1 MRPAGPER
9 GATPGRE
16 PSCNCCSKTP
26 DAADGTLEVP
36 SHYPLDTRAEFRAL
50 YPAQAVLWYCW
61 LCGKGRAE
69 NRPVPRGLSAHL
81 PQYRQR
87 SHCHLRNKAQS
98 VILTPG
104 DSKHVPSQQWSGS
117 EMDKAAL
124 VTACQDRM
132 HWKRTCSSV
141 CSRPV
146 CGIRSRSWTDSV
158 WDALIDWMLDCSNFC
173 QCGYFIIHMLHT
185 YPSN

>member
-1 MRPAGPER
+1 MGPLKCPV
-9 GATPGRE
+9 TTLWILE
-16 PSCNCCSKTP
+16 PS
-26 DAADGTLEVP
+26 L
-36 SHYPLDTRAEFRAL
+36 
-50 YPAQAVLWYCW
+50 
-61 LCGKGRAE
+61 
-69 NRPVPRGLSAHL
+69 GLSIQRRLCSRTAGSVVKAARRTDRFPEGSPRL

-98 VILTPG
+98 VILTPD

-117 EMDKAAL
+117 EMDKVASVA
-124 VTACQDRM
+124 ACQDRM

-146 CGIRSRSWTDSV
+146 CGIRSSSWTDSV